1 MTINIYF
8 LLQFYAPSEEADI
21 NLLLYIGFVLVA
33 TGAVITSVGLG
44 DAGFRWAVIG
54 GELGTRWAVIGGE
67 LGTAVT
73 WQDAGAAH
81 ARAHAARPRPHVRAA
96 EAPLLPPPRC
106 GGCGGRAPRGGH
118 VRGGQPRDPRVQPRH
133 RRQHTQHELHQHC
146 PQLANIE
153 ILA

>member
-54 GELGTRWAVIGGE
+54 GELGT
-67 LGTAVT
+67 AVT

-106 GGCGGRAPRGGH
+106 RGYGGCGGRVPRGGH
-118 VRGGQPRDPRVQPRH
+118 VCGGQPRDPRVQPRH
-133 RRQHTQHELHQHC
+133 RRQHPQHELHQHC